1 MFESPFDFYSML
13 DIVSLLIAIVA
24 LILARKAL
32 NQAAGL
38 RARLASIETA
48 SPAAPPPAPLPG
60 RSGPASCGRPP
71 RERDRA
77 GS

>member
-38 RARLASIETA
+38 LWRCGSKTSIIV
-48 SPAAPPPAPLPG
+48 PLPG
-60 RSGPASCGRPP
+60 SLSARTSPP
-71 RERDRA
+71 W
-77 GS
+77 S